1 MIGDKKELGEPVGR
15 VGNTGTASTGPHLH
29 LTVSRTA
36 KGVFGV
42 TSAKLDPKTIIQQ
55 NAERPTPKQTPKKTE
70 AVVDKVKPVI
80 TQPIAE
86 KPIVTPEPT
95 IVYACPH
102 CKKELK

>member
-70 AVVDKVKPVI
+70 AVV
-80 TQPIAE
+80 QPA
-86 KPIVTPEPT
+86 KPIVTPELT